1 MSESTTERPTPRIP
15 RGFRDV
21 FSADLNARRRMI
33 ALIRQ
38 VYEIHGFEPLETPAV
53 EYVETLGKYL
63 PESDTPEGGVFAM
76 RDDDEAWLSLRYDLT
91 APLSRLVAQMGA
103 EIPSPFR
110 RYQVGPVWRKEK
122 PGPGR
127 YREFTQCDI
136 DTVGAPTMAADA
148 EVCIVLARALD
159 ALCIAREDYRIR
171 VNNRKILNGVLD
183 RAQLPAEDT
192 AQGAHQRLTVLRAID
207 KLDRLGIDAVK
218 LLLGPGRKDE
228 SGDFT
233 PGAGLSEA
241 QAEPV
246 IAFVETVG
254 ADRLDVCAKLRELV
268 GDSVTGQEG
277 VAELEAIHELL
288 DAAGLDS
295 NVVAFDPSVVR
306 GLAYYTGPV
315 FEAELTFEIVDEEG
329 KKRPFGSVA
338 GGGRYDDL
346 VERFTGTKIPATGA
360 SIGVDRLLAALR
372 ASKWREERPAPG
384 PIVVTIFEQDKLA
397 EYQKMT
403 DELRAAGLRAEMYLG
418 KGGFRKQLKYA
429 DKRNA
434 PIAVIVG
441 GDELARGEVTLKD
454 MWLGKELS
462 GSITDRDEWRKG
474 QPAQL
479 AVPRAELVAKAK
491 EILARYDDVL

>member
-1 MSESTTERPTPRIP
+1 MTDSTPERPTPRIP

-21 FSADLNARRRMI
+21 FAADVIARRRMI
-33 ALIRQ
+33 ALIRE
-38 VYEIHGFEPLETPAV
+38 VYELHGFEPLETPAV
-53 EYVETLGKYL
+53 EFVETLGKYL
-63 PESDTPEGGVFAM
+63 PESDTPEGGIFAM
-76 RDDDEAWLSLRYDLT
+76 RDDDDAWLSLRYDLT
-91 APLSRLVAQMGA
+91 APLSRLVAQMGTD
-103 EIPSPFR
+103 IPRPFR

-127 YREFTQCDI
+127 FREFTQCDI
-136 DTVGAPTMAADA
+136 DTVGTPTMAADA
-148 EVCIVLARALD
+148 EVCIVLARAFD
-159 ALCIAREDYRIR
+159 ALGIDRQDYRLR
-171 VNNRKILNGVLD
+171 VNNRKVLNGVLD
-183 RAQLPAEDT
+183 QIELPPEDSET
-192 AQGAHQRLTVLRAID
+192 GAHQRLTVLRAID

-218 LLLGPGRKDE
+218 LLLGPGRRDE

-233 PGAGLSEA
+233 PGAGLSDE
-241 QAEPV
+241 QATPV
-246 IAFVETVG
+246 IAFVETAG
-254 ADRLDVCAKLRELV
+254 ADRLEVCDKLRQLV
-268 GDSVTGQEG
+268 GDSETGQEG

-295 NVVAFDPSVVR
+295 DVVAFDPSVVR

-315 FEAELTFEIVDEEG
+315 FEAELTFEIVDDDG
-329 KKRPFGSVA
+329 VKRPFGSVA

-372 ASKWREERPAPG
+372 ASKWKDERRAPG
-384 PIVVTIFEQDKLA
+384 PIVITIFEQDKLA
-397 EYQKMT
+397 EYQKMV
-403 DELRAAGLRAEMYLG
+403 DELRNAGLRAEMYLG

-429 DKRNA
+429 DKRNS

-441 GDELARGEVTLKD
+441 GDEFARGEVTLKD

-462 GSITDRDEWRKG
+462 GTIKDRDEWRKG

-479 AVPRAELVAKAK
+479 AAPRAELVAKAK
-491 EILARYDDVL
+491 EILARYDDID